1 MKLFSDTSVDYDQV
15 LIIDINGK
23 SVNGQVFHDYLVQ
36 KRESEVDNIVATI
49 EKTGLDYVKLVQ
61 HYLRINGAPEKVV
74 SEAADKLN
82 VKKWETLM
90 EECGY

>member
-1 MKLFSDTSVDYDQV
+1 M
-15 LIIDINGK
+15 
-23 SVNGQVFHDYLVQ
+23 VQ

-49 EKTGLDYVKLVQ
+49 EKTGLNYVKLVQ
-61 HYLRINGAPEKVV
+61 YYLRINGAPEKVV

-82 VKKWETLM
+82 VKEWETLI

>member
-1 MKLFSDTSVDYDQV
+1 MKLLKDTSVDYDQV

-23 SVNGQVFHDYLVQ
+23 TVNGLVFNDYLVQ
-36 KRESEVDNIVATI
+36 KRESEVDNIVAAI
-49 EKTGLDYVKLVQ
+49 VKTGLDYVKLVQ

-74 SEAADKLN
+74 NEAESKLK
-82 VKKWETLM
+82 VEEWEALM